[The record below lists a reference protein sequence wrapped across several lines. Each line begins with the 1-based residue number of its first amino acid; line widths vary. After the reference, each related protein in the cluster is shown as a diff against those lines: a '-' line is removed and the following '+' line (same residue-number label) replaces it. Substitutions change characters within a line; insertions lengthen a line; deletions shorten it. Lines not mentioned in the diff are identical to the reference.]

1 MIYSLVSSKGGSG
14 KTSICFN
21 VLTAILKQFTLIEID
36 NNNNTSKIYL
46 NSAVLKTNS
55 VKSVKINDAEAVFDQ
70 AMFEALNG
78 ASEDII
84 IDSGGGDDTL
94 HVIKLLLEYTNID
107 DCIFIIPFLPS
118 RAQIQNALDT
128 YKLVQGRKVIFVLN
142 GADKKEDFVFWF
154 GSTEYDVPSVS
165 PDLLRVPTFFL
176 PKTPLFDLS
185 ALSGEVL
192 IDASQMAAMYDDNT
206 QAQKDISK
214 IANGNFKEYRR
225 IIGRYRIS
233 VQSKKYITDNFQH
246 LENILKTI

>member
-1 MIYSLVSSKGGSG
+1 MIYALVSSKGGSG

-36 NNNNTSKIYL
+36 NNNNTSQIYL

-107 DCIFIIPFLPS
+107 DCIFIIPFLQS

-128 YKLVQGRKVIFVLN
+128 YKLVQGRKVVFILN

-154 GSTEYDVPSVS
+154 GSTEYDVPSVG

-233 VQSKKYITDNFQH
+233 VQAKKFITENFQH
-246 LENILKTI
+246 LKDILKTI